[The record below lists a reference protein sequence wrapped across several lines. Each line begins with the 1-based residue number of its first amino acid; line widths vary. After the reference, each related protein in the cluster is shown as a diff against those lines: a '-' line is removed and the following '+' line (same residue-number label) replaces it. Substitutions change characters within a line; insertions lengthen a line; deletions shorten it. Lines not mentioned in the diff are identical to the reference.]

1 MLQNFD
7 GLSQELNLTDSVLAI
22 LLAILISCS
31 EGTHDLKLF
40 VTLLFPIVLCCV
52 VVIELPGFFAGT
64 SVVSKR

>member
-7 GLSQELNLTDSVLAI
+7 GLSQELNLTGSVLAI
-22 LLAILISCS
+22 LISYS

-40 VTLLFPIVLCCV
+40 VTLLFPIVLSCV
-52 VVIELPGFFAGT
+52 VVIKLPGLFAGT

>member
-7 GLSQELNLTDSVLAI
+7 GLSQELNLTGSV
-22 LLAILISCS
+22 LAILISCS

-64 SVVSKR
+64 SVVRKR

>member
-7 GLSQELNLTDSVLAI
+7 GLSQELNLTGSV
-22 LLAILISCS
+22 LAILISCS
-31 EGTHDLKLF
+31 GGTHDLKLF
-40 VTLLFPIVLCCV
+40 LIVLCCV